1 MENTVIPTVPM
12 TGMHTII
19 AELQDVHRQRIT
31 CTIPAEFRVVWKWET
46 IQRSKQDKRNRLKC
60 GFPGKGKLNDKNT
73 IRRFAVYL
81 LERCQKERTGKGT
94 FRDGLG
100 TVFEL

>member
-1 MENTVIPTVPM
+1 MY
-12 TGMHTII
+12 
-19 AELQDVHRQRIT
+19 DS
-31 CTIPAEFRVVWKWET
+31 ET